1 MIRTLTLTLTLT
13 ASAVLLALPAF
24 TLQAAPA
31 MSAGEYVAKLGDC
44 AACHTSEASKPL
56 AGGKGFPTPIGT
68 VYATNITPDKTH
80 GIGNYSLPEF
90 IKVMREGITRSGDP
104 LYPAMPY
111 TAYAKMSDEDLT
123 ALYHYLMQDV
133 QPQAVANKESDIPW
147 PLNMRWPLNG
157 WNWVYHDDSRFTPV
171 AGKSEAWNR
180 GAYLVQGAGHC
191 GSCHT
196 PRGLGMQEKA
206 LTEADPLYLS
216 GATLDGW
223 YAPNI
228 RGTRYD
234 KQALI
239 DLLKTGRSQH
249 QAVSGPMAEVITHSS
264 QYFSDADLASIATY
278 LTELGDDAAAS
289 KGNRAYTSAG
299 GKADYA
305 MYCSTCHGV
314 NGQGNDHVI
323 PSLVGNQTVL
333 AEDPSSLLNVLLHGA
348 ETPVTQGNIGYH
360 MPGYGWTLNDEQIAE
375 LVNTLRA
382 SWGNEGVAIKP
393 EKVKAQRALHQ

>member
-1 MIRTLTLTLTLT
+1 MIRSLTLT

-171 AGKSEAWNR
+171 AGKSEEWNR

-289 KGNRAYTSAG
+289 KGNRAYASAA

-360 MPGYGWTLNDEQIAE
+360 MPGYGWTLNDQQIAE

-393 EKVKAQRALHQ
+393 ETVKAQRVLHQ

>member
-1 MIRTLTLTLTLT
+1 MIRTLTLT

-24 TLQAAPA
+24 TLQAVPA

-90 IKVMREGITRSGDP
+90 IKVMREGITRSGAP

-278 LTELGDDAAAS
+278 LTELDDDAAVS
-289 KGNRAYTSAG
+289 KGNRAYASAG

-348 ETPVTQGNIGYH
+348 ETPVTQSNIGYH
-360 MPGYGWTLNDEQIAE
+360 MPGYGWTLNDQQIAE

-393 EKVKAQRALHQ
+393 ETVKAQRALHQ

>member
-1 MIRTLTLTLTLT
+1 MIRSLT
-13 ASAVLLALPAF
+13 ASAVLLALPTFA
-24 TLQAAPA
+24 LQATPA

-56 AGGKGFPTPIGT
+56 AGGKGFPTPVGT

-133 QPQAVANKESDIPW
+133 QPQAIANKASDIPW
-147 PLNMRWPLNG
+147 PLNMRWPLRG
-157 WNWVYHDDSRFTPV
+157 WNWLYHDDGRFTPV
-171 AGKSEAWNR
+171 AGKSEEWNR

-196 PRGLGMQEKA
+196 PRGIGMQEKA

-223 YAPNI
+223 YAPDI
-228 RGTRYD
+228 RGSRYD

-278 LTELGDDAAAS
+278 LTGLDDEAPAAR
-289 KGNRAYTSAG
+289 GNRAYASAG

-305 MYCSTCHGV
+305 MYCSTCHG
-314 NGQGNDHVI
+314 NDGRGNDHVI

-360 MPGYGWTLNDEQIAE
+360 MPGYGWTLNDQQIAE

-393 EKVKAQRALHQ
+393 ETVKAQRTLHQ

>member
-1 MIRTLTLTLTLT
+1 MIRSLT
-13 ASAVLLALPAF
+13 ASAVLLALPTFA
-24 TLQAAPA
+24 LQAAPA

-56 AGGKGFPTPIGT
+56 AGGKGFPTPVGT

-133 QPQAVANKESDIPW
+133 QPQATANKASDIPW
-147 PLNMRWPLNG
+147 PLNMRWPLRG
-157 WNWVYHDDSRFTPV
+157 WNWLYHDDGRFTPV
-171 AGKSEAWNR
+171 AGKSEEWNR

-196 PRGLGMQEKA
+196 PRGIGMQEKA

-223 YAPNI
+223 YAPDI
-228 RGTRYD
+228 RGSRYD

-278 LTELGDDAAAS
+278 LTGLDDEAPAAR
-289 KGNRAYTSAG
+289 GNRAYASAG

-305 MYCSTCHGV
+305 MYCSTCHG
-314 NGQGNDHVI
+314 NDGRGSDRVI

-333 AEDPSSLLNVLLHGA
+333 AEDPASLLNVLLHGA
-348 ETPVTQGNIGYH
+348 ETPVTQGHIGYH
-360 MPGYGWTLNDEQIAE
+360 MPGYGWTLNDQQITE

-393 EKVKAQRALHQ
+393 ETVKAQRALHQ

>member
-1 MIRTLTLTLTLT
+1 MIRSLTLT

-171 AGKSEAWNR
+171 AGKSEEWNR

-206 LTEADPLYLS
+206 LTEVDPLYLS

-278 LTELGDDAAAS
+278 LTELGGDAAAS
-289 KGNRAYTSAG
+289 KGNRAYASAG

-333 AEDPSSLLNVLLHGA
+333 AEDPSSLLNVLLYGA

-360 MPGYGWTLNDEQIAE
+360 MPGYGWTLNDQQIAE

-393 EKVKAQRALHQ
+393 ETVKAQRALHQ

>member
-1 MIRTLTLTLTLT
+1 MIRSLT
-13 ASAVLLALPAF
+13 ASAVLLALPTFA
-24 TLQAAPA
+24 LQAAPA

-56 AGGKGFPTPIGT
+56 AGGKGFPTPVGT

-133 QPQAVANKESDIPW
+133 QPQAIANKASDIPW
-147 PLNMRWPLNG
+147 PLNMRWPLRG
-157 WNWVYHDDSRFTPV
+157 WNWLYHDDGRFTPV
-171 AGKSEAWNR
+171 TGKSEEWNR

-196 PRGLGMQEKA
+196 PRGIGMQEKA

-223 YAPNI
+223 YAPDI
-228 RGTRYD
+228 RGSRYD

-278 LTELGDDAAAS
+278 LTGLDDEAPAAR
-289 KGNRAYTSAG
+289 GNRAYASAG

-305 MYCSTCHGV
+305 MYCSTCHG
-314 NGQGNDHVI
+314 NDGRGNDHVI
-323 PSLVGNQTVL
+323 PSLIGNQTVL

-348 ETPVTQGNIGYH
+348 ETPVTQGHIGYH
-360 MPGYGWTLNDEQIAE
+360 MPGYGWTLNDQQIAE

-393 EKVKAQRALHQ
+393 ETVKAQRALHQ

>member
-1 MIRTLTLTLTLT
+1 MIRSLT
-13 ASAVLLALPAF
+13 ASAVLLALPTFA
-24 TLQAAPA
+24 LQAAPA

-44 AACHTSEASKPL
+44 AACHTNEASKPL
-56 AGGKGFPTPIGT
+56 AGGKGFPTPVGT

-133 QPQAVANKESDIPW
+133 QPQAIANKASDIPW
-147 PLNMRWPLNG
+147 PLNMRWPLRG
-157 WNWVYHDDSRFTPV
+157 WNWLYHDDGRFTPV
-171 AGKSEAWNR
+171 AGKSEEWNR

-196 PRGLGMQEKA
+196 PRGIGMQEKA

-223 YAPNI
+223 YAPDI
-228 RGTRYD
+228 RGSRYD

-264 QYFSDADLASIATY
+264 QYFSDTDLASIATY
-278 LTELGDDAAAS
+278 LTELDDEAPAAR
-289 KGNRAYTSAG
+289 GNRAYASAG

-305 MYCSTCHGV
+305 MYCSTCHG
-314 NGQGNDHVI
+314 NDGRGNDHVI

-348 ETPVTQGNIGYH
+348 ETPITQGHIGYH
-360 MPGYGWTLNDEQIAE
+360 MPGYGWTLNDQQIAE

-393 EKVKAQRALHQ
+393 ETVKAQRALHQ

>member
-1 MIRTLTLTLTLT
+1 MIRSLT
-13 ASAVLLALPAF
+13 ASAMLLALPTF

-44 AACHTSEASKPL
+44 AACHTSEESKPL
-56 AGGKGFPTPIGT
+56 AGGKGFPTPVGT

-123 ALYHYLMQDV
+123 ALYHYLMQEV
-133 QPQAVANKESDIPW
+133 APLPVANKASDIPW
-147 PLNMRWPLNG
+147 PLNMRWPLRG
-157 WNWVYHDDSRFTPV
+157 WNWLYHDDGRFAPV
-171 AGKSEAWNR
+171 AGKSEEWNR

-196 PRGLGMQEKA
+196 PRGIGMQEKA

-223 YAPNI
+223 YAPDI
-228 RGTRYD
+228 RGSRYD

-249 QAVSGPMAEVITHSS
+249 QAVNGPMAEVITHSS

-278 LTELGDDAAAS
+278 LTGLDDEAPAAR
-289 KGNRAYTSAG
+289 GNRAYASAG
-299 GKADYA
+299 GKANYA
-305 MYCSTCHGV
+305 MYCSTCHG
-314 NGQGNDHVI
+314 NDGRGSDRVI

-333 AEDPSSLLNVLLHGA
+333 AEDPASLLSVLLHGA
-348 ETPVTQGNIGYH
+348 ETPITQGHIGYH

-393 EKVKAQRALHQ
+393 ATVKAQRALHE

>member
-1 MIRTLTLTLTLT
+1 MIRSLT
-13 ASAVLLALPAF
+13 ASAVLLALPTFA
-24 TLQAAPA
+24 LQAAPA

-56 AGGKGFPTPIGT
+56 AGGKGFPTPVGT

-133 QPQAVANKESDIPW
+133 QPQAIANKASDIPW
-147 PLNMRWPLNG
+147 PLNMRWPLRG
-157 WNWVYHDDSRFTPV
+157 WNWLYHDDGRFTPV
-171 AGKSEAWNR
+171 AGKSEEWNR

-196 PRGLGMQEKA
+196 PRGLGMQEQA

-223 YAPNI
+223 YAPDI
-228 RGTRYD
+228 RGSRYD

-278 LTELGDDAAAS
+278 LTGLDDEAPAAR
-289 KGNRAYTSAG
+289 GNRAYASAD

-305 MYCSTCHGV
+305 MYCSTCHG
-314 NGQGNDHVI
+314 NDGRGNDHVI
-323 PSLVGNQTVL
+323 PSLIGNQTVL
-333 AEDPSSLLNVLLHGA
+333 AEDPASLLNVLLHGA
-348 ETPVTQGNIGYH
+348 ETPVTQGHIGYH
-360 MPGYGWTLNDEQIAE
+360 MPGYGWTLNDQQIAE

-393 EKVKAQRALHQ
+393 ETVKAQRALHQ

>member
-1 MIRTLTLTLTLT
+1 MIRSLTLT

-24 TLQAAPA
+24 TLQAVPA

-171 AGKSEAWNR
+171 AGKSEEWNR

-196 PRGLGMQEKA
+196 PRGLSMQEKA
-206 LTEADPLYLS
+206 LTEVDPLYLS

-278 LTELGDDAAAS
+278 LTELGGDAAAS
-289 KGNRAYTSAG
+289 KGNRAYASAG

-333 AEDPSSLLNVLLHGA
+333 AEDPSSLLNVLLYGA

-360 MPGYGWTLNDEQIAE
+360 MPGYGWTLNDQQIAE

-393 EKVKAQRALHQ
+393 ETVKAQRALHQ

>member
-1 MIRTLTLTLTLT
+1 MIRSLT
-13 ASAVLLALPAF
+13 ASAVLLALPTFA
-24 TLQAAPA
+24 LQAAPT

-56 AGGKGFPTPIGT
+56 AGGKGFPTPVGT

-133 QPQAVANKESDIPW
+133 QPQAIANKASDIPW
-147 PLNMRWPLNG
+147 PLNMRWPLRG
-157 WNWVYHDDSRFTPV
+157 WNWLYHDDGRFTPV
-171 AGKSEAWNR
+171 AGKSEEWNR

-196 PRGLGMQEKA
+196 PRGIGMQEKA

-223 YAPNI
+223 YAPDI
-228 RGTRYD
+228 RGSRYD

-278 LTELGDDAAAS
+278 LTGLDDDAPAAR
-289 KGNRAYTSAG
+289 GNRAYASAG

-305 MYCSTCHGV
+305 MYCSTCHG
-314 NGQGNDHVI
+314 NDGRGNDHVI

-333 AEDPSSLLNVLLHGA
+333 AEDPASLLNVLLHGA
-348 ETPVTQGNIGYH
+348 ETPVTQGHIGYH
-360 MPGYGWTLNDEQIAE
+360 MPGYGWTLNDQQIAE

-393 EKVKAQRALHQ
+393 ETVKAQRALHQ

>member
-1 MIRTLTLTLTLT
+1 MIRSLT
-13 ASAVLLALPAF
+13 ANAVLLALPAF
-24 TLQAAPA
+24 ALQAAPA

-56 AGGKGFPTPIGT
+56 AGGKGFPTPVGT

-133 QPQAVANKESDIPW
+133 QPQAIANKASDIPW
-147 PLNMRWPLNG
+147 PLNMRWPLRG
-157 WNWVYHDDSRFTPV
+157 WNWLYHDDDRFTPV
-171 AGKSEAWNR
+171 AGKSEEWNR

-196 PRGLGMQEKA
+196 PRGIGMQEKA

-223 YAPNI
+223 YAPDI
-228 RGTRYD
+228 RGSRYY

-278 LTELGDDAAAS
+278 LTGLDDEAPAAR
-289 KGNRAYTSAG
+289 GNRAYASAG

-305 MYCSTCHGV
+305 MYCSTCHG
-314 NGQGNDHVI
+314 NDGRGNDHVI

-333 AEDPSSLLNVLLHGA
+333 AEDPASLLNVLLHGA

-360 MPGYGWTLNDEQIAE
+360 MPGYGWTLNDQQIAE

-393 EKVKAQRALHQ
+393 ETVKAQRALHP

>member
-1 MIRTLTLTLTLT
+1 MIRSLTLT

-44 AACHTSEASKPL
+44 AACHTSEVSKPL

-68 VYATNITPDKTH
+68 VFATNITPDKTH

-147 PLNMRWPLNG
+147 PLNIRWPLNG

-171 AGKSEAWNR
+171 AGKSEEWNR

-278 LTELGDDAAAS
+278 LTELGNDAAAS
-289 KGNRAYTSAG
+289 KGNRAYASAG

-360 MPGYGWTLNDEQIAE
+360 MPGYGWTLNDQQIAE

-393 EKVKAQRALHQ
+393 ETVKAQRALHQ

>member
-1 MIRTLTLTLTLT
+1 MIRSLT
-13 ASAVLLALPAF
+13 ASTVLLALPTF
-24 TLQAAPA
+24 PLQAAPA

-56 AGGKGFPTPIGT
+56 AGGKGFPTPVGT

-133 QPQAVANKESDIPW
+133 QPQAIANKASDIPW
-147 PLNMRWPLNG
+147 PLNMRWPLRG
-157 WNWVYHDDSRFTPV
+157 WNWLYHDDGRFTPV
-171 AGKSEAWNR
+171 TGKSEEWNR

-196 PRGLGMQEKA
+196 PRGIGMQEKA

-223 YAPNI
+223 YAPDI
-228 RGTRYD
+228 RGSRYD

-239 DLLKTGRSQH
+239 DLLKTGRSLH

-278 LTELGDDAAAS
+278 LTGLDDEAPAAR
-289 KGNRAYTSAG
+289 GNRAYASAG

-305 MYCSTCHGV
+305 MYCSTCHG
-314 NGQGNDHVI
+314 NDGRGNDHVI
-323 PSLVGNQTVL
+323 PSLSGNQTVL
-333 AEDPSSLLNVLLHGA
+333 AEDPASLLNVLLHGA
-348 ETPVTQGNIGYH
+348 ETPVTQGHIGYH
-360 MPGYGWTLNDEQIAE
+360 MPGYGWTLNDQQIAE

-393 EKVKAQRALHQ
+393 ETVKAQRALHQ

>member
-1 MIRTLTLTLTLT
+1 MIRSLTLT

-56 AGGKGFPTPIGT
+56 AGGKGFPTPIGA

-123 ALYHYLMQDV
+123 ALYHYLMQGV
-133 QPQAVANKESDIPW
+133 QPQAVANKKSDIPW

-289 KGNRAYTSAG
+289 KGNRAYASAG

-360 MPGYGWTLNDEQIAE
+360 MPGYGWTLNDQQIAE

-393 EKVKAQRALHQ
+393 ETVKAQRALHQ

>member
-1 MIRTLTLTLTLT
+1 MIRSLT
-13 ASAVLLALPAF
+13 ASAVLLALPTF

-56 AGGKGFPTPIGT
+56 AGGKGFPTPVGT

-133 QPQAVANKESDIPW
+133 QPQAIANKVSDIPW
-147 PLNMRWPLNG
+147 PLNMRWPLRG
-157 WNWVYHDDSRFTPV
+157 WNWLYHDDGRFTPV
-171 AGKSEAWNR
+171 AGKSEEWNR

-196 PRGLGMQEKA
+196 PRGIGMQEKA

-223 YAPNI
+223 YAPDI
-228 RGTRYD
+228 RGSRYD

-239 DLLKTGRSQH
+239 DLLKTGRSKH

-278 LTELGDDAAAS
+278 LTGLDDEAPAAR
-289 KGNRAYTSAG
+289 GNRAYASAG

-305 MYCSTCHGV
+305 MYCSTCHG
-314 NGQGNDHVI
+314 NDGRGNDHVI

-333 AEDPSSLLNVLLHGA
+333 AEDPSSLLNVLLHGV
-348 ETPVTQGNIGYH
+348 ETPVTQGHIGYH
-360 MPGYGWTLNDEQIAE
+360 MPGYGWTLNDQQIAE

-393 EKVKAQRALHQ
+393 ETVKAQRAQHP

>member
-1 MIRTLTLTLTLT
+1 MIRTLSLT
-13 ASAVLLALPAF
+13 ATALLAAMAAQPA
-24 TLQAAPA
+24 LAGSA
-31 MSAGEYVAKLGDC
+31 MSAGEYISKLGDC
-44 AACHTSEASKPL
+44 AACHTSEASAPL

-68 VYATNITPDKTH
+68 VFATNITPDKTH

-90 IKVMREGITRSGDP
+90 IKVMREGVARDGHQ

-111 TAYAKMSDEDLT
+111 TAYAKMSDKDLEDLD
-123 ALYHYLMQDV
+123 HYLMKEI
-133 QPQAVANKESDIPW
+133 PPLAVANKESDIPW
-147 PLNMRWPLNG
+147 PLNMRWPLMG
-157 WNWVYHDDSRFTPV
+157 WNWLYHDDSRFTPV
-171 AGKSEAWNR
+171 AGKSEQWNR

-228 RGTRYD
+228 RGARYD
-234 KQALI
+234 KQAII
-239 DLLKTGRSQH
+239 DLLKTGLSQH

-278 LTELGDDAAAS
+278 LTELSDDTPVS
-289 KGNRAYTSAG
+289 QGNRAYASAG

-314 NGQGNDHVI
+314 NGEGNDHVI

-333 AEDPSSLLNVLLHGA
+333 ADDPASLLNVLLHGA
-348 ETPVTQGNIGYH
+348 ETPITQGHIGYH
-360 MPGYGWTLNDEQIAE
+360 MPGYGWTLNDEQMAE
-375 LVNTLRA
+375 LANTLRA
-382 SWGNEGVAIKP
+382 SWGNEGAAIKP
-393 EKVKAQRALHQ
+393 AAVKAQRELHE

>member
-1 MIRTLTLTLTLT
+1 MIRSLT
-13 ASAVLLALPAF
+13 ASTVLLALPTF
-24 TLQAAPA
+24 PLQAAPA

-56 AGGKGFPTPIGT
+56 AGGKGFPTPVGT

-133 QPQAVANKESDIPW
+133 QPQAIANKASDIPW
-147 PLNMRWPLNG
+147 PLNMRWPLRG
-157 WNWVYHDDSRFTPV
+157 WNWLYHDDGRFTPV
-171 AGKSEAWNR
+171 TGKSEEWNR

-196 PRGLGMQEKA
+196 PRGIGMQEKA

-223 YAPNI
+223 YAPDI
-228 RGTRYD
+228 RGSRYD

-278 LTELGDDAAAS
+278 LTGLDDEAPAAR
-289 KGNRAYTSAG
+289 GNRAYASAG

-305 MYCSTCHGV
+305 MYCSTCHG
-314 NGQGNDHVI
+314 NDGRGNDHVI
-323 PSLVGNQTVL
+323 PSLIGNQTVL
-333 AEDPSSLLNVLLHGA
+333 AEDPASLLNVLLHGA
-348 ETPVTQGNIGYH
+348 ETPVTQGHIGYH
-360 MPGYGWTLNDEQIAE
+360 MPGYGWTLNDQQIAE

-393 EKVKAQRALHQ
+393 ETVKAQRALHQ

>member
-1 MIRTLTLTLTLT
+1 MIRTLTLT

-24 TLQAAPA
+24 TLQAAPV

-171 AGKSEAWNR
+171 AGKSEEWNR

-278 LTELGDDAAAS
+278 LTELDDDDAAVS
-289 KGNRAYTSAG
+289 KGNRAYASAG

-360 MPGYGWTLNDEQIAE
+360 MPGYGWTLNDQQIAE

-393 EKVKAQRALHQ
+393 ETVKAQRALHQ

>member
-1 MIRTLTLTLTLT
+1 MIRSLT
-13 ASAVLLALPAF
+13 ASAVLLALPTFA
-24 TLQAAPA
+24 LQAAPA

-56 AGGKGFPTPIGT
+56 AGGKGFPTPVGT

-133 QPQAVANKESDIPW
+133 QPQATANKASDIPW
-147 PLNMRWPLNG
+147 PLNMRWPLRG
-157 WNWVYHDDSRFTPV
+157 WNWLYHDDGRFTPV
-171 AGKSEAWNR
+171 AGKSEEWNR

-196 PRGLGMQEKA
+196 PRGIGMQEKA

-223 YAPNI
+223 YAPDI
-228 RGTRYD
+228 RGSRYD

-264 QYFSDADLASIATY
+264 QYFSDTDLASIATY
-278 LTELGDDAAAS
+278 LTGLDDEAPAAR
-289 KGNRAYTSAG
+289 GNRAYASAG

-305 MYCSTCHGV
+305 MYCSTCHG
-314 NGQGNDHVI
+314 NDGRGNDHVI

-333 AEDPSSLLNVLLHGA
+333 AEDPASLLNVLLHGA
-348 ETPVTQGNIGYH
+348 ETPITQGHIGYH
-360 MPGYGWTLNDEQIAE
+360 MPGYGWTLNDQQIAE

-393 EKVKAQRALHQ
+393 ETVKAQRALHQ

>member
-1 MIRTLTLTLTLT
+1 MIRSLT
-13 ASAVLLALPAF
+13 ASAVLLALPTFA
-24 TLQAAPA
+24 LQAAPA

-56 AGGKGFPTPIGT
+56 AGGKGFPTPVGT

-133 QPQAVANKESDIPW
+133 QPQAIANKASDIPW
-147 PLNMRWPLNG
+147 PLNMRWPLRG
-157 WNWVYHDDSRFTPV
+157 WNWLYHDDGRFTPV
-171 AGKSEAWNR
+171 AGKSEEWNR

-196 PRGLGMQEKA
+196 PRGIGMQEKA

-223 YAPNI
+223 YAPDI
-228 RGTRYD
+228 RGSRYD

-278 LTELGDDAAAS
+278 LTGLDDDAPAAR
-289 KGNRAYTSAG
+289 GNRAYASAG

-305 MYCSTCHGV
+305 MYCSTCHG
-314 NGQGNDHVI
+314 NDGRGNDHVI

-348 ETPVTQGNIGYH
+348 EPPVTQGHIGYH
-360 MPGYGWTLNDEQIAE
+360 MPGYDWTLNDQQIAE

-393 EKVKAQRALHQ
+393 ETVKAQRALHQ

>member
-1 MIRTLTLTLTLT
+1 MNRALSLT
-13 ASAVLLALPAF
+13 ASALLLALPA
-24 TLQAAPA
+24 LAANAAPA

-44 AACHTSEASKPL
+44 AACHTSETSKPL

-68 VYATNITPDKTH
+68 VFATNITPDKTH

-90 IKVMREGITRSGDP
+90 IKVMREGVARDGHR

-111 TAYAKMSDEDLT
+111 TAYAKMSDKDLED
-123 ALYHYLMQDV
+123 LYHYLMKEV
-133 QPQAVANKESDIPW
+133 QPLAIANKESDIPW
-147 PLNMRWPLNG
+147 PLNMRWPLMG

-171 AGKSEAWNR
+171 AGKSEEWNR

-206 LTEADPLYLS
+206 LTEADPVYLS
-216 GATLDGW
+216 GAALDGW
-223 YAPNI
+223 YAPDI
-228 RGTRYD
+228 RGSRYS

-249 QAVSGPMAEVITHSS
+249 EAVAGPMGEVITHSS

-278 LTELGDDAAAS
+278 LTDLKDEPVAE
-289 KGNRAYTSAG
+289 KGARAYASAS

-323 PSLVGNQTVL
+323 PSLVNNRTVL
-333 AEDPSSLLNVLLHGA
+333 ASDPSSLINVLLHGA
-348 ETPVTQGNIGYH
+348 ETPVTHGHLGYH
-360 MPGYGWTLNDEQIAE
+360 MPGYGWTMDDERLAE

-382 SWGNEGVAIKP
+382 SWGNEGTAVKAAA
-393 EKVKAQRALHQ
+393 VKAQRELHGKK

>member
-1 MIRTLTLTLTLT
+1 MIRSLT
-13 ASAVLLALPAF
+13 ASTVLLALPTFA
-24 TLQAAPA
+24 LQAAPA

-56 AGGKGFPTPIGT
+56 AGGKDFPTPVGT

-133 QPQAVANKESDIPW
+133 QPQAIANKASDIPW
-147 PLNMRWPLNG
+147 PLNMRWPLRG
-157 WNWVYHDDSRFTPV
+157 WNWLYHDDGRFTPV
-171 AGKSEAWNR
+171 AGKSEEWNR
-180 GAYLVQGAGHC
+180 GAYLVLGAGHC

-196 PRGLGMQEKA
+196 PRGIGMQEKA

-223 YAPNI
+223 YAPDI
-228 RGTRYD
+228 RGSRYD

-278 LTELGDDAAAS
+278 LTGLDDEAPAA
-289 KGNRAYTSAG
+289 KGNRAYASAG

-305 MYCSTCHGV
+305 MYCSTCHG
-314 NGQGNDHVI
+314 NDGRGNDHVI

-333 AEDPSSLLNVLLHGA
+333 AEDPASLLNVLLHGA
-348 ETPVTQGNIGYH
+348 ETPVTQGHIGYH
-360 MPGYGWTLNDEQIAE
+360 MPGYGWTLNDQQIAE

-393 EKVKAQRALHQ
+393 ETVKAQRALHQ

>member
-1 MIRTLTLTLTLT
+1 MIRSLT
-13 ASAVLLALPAF
+13 ASAVLLALPTFA
-24 TLQAAPA
+24 LQAAPA

-56 AGGKGFPTPIGT
+56 AGGKGFPTPVGT

-133 QPQAVANKESDIPW
+133 QPQAIANKASDIPW
-147 PLNMRWPLNG
+147 PLNMRWPLRG
-157 WNWVYHDDSRFTPV
+157 WNWLYHDDGRFTPV
-171 AGKSEAWNR
+171 AGKSEEWNR

-196 PRGLGMQEKA
+196 PRGIGMQEKA

-223 YAPNI
+223 YAPDI
-228 RGTRYD
+228 RGSRYD

-278 LTELGDDAAAS
+278 LTGLDDDAPAAR
-289 KGNRAYTSAG
+289 GNRAYASAG

-305 MYCSTCHGV
+305 MYCSTCHG
-314 NGQGNDHVI
+314 NDGRGNDHVI

-348 ETPVTQGNIGYH
+348 ETPVTQGHIGYH
-360 MPGYGWTLNDEQIAE
+360 MPGYGWTLNDQQIAE

-393 EKVKAQRALHQ
+393 ETVKAQRALHP

>member
-1 MIRTLTLTLTLT
+1 MIRSLT
-13 ASAVLLALPAF
+13 ASAVLLALPTF

-44 AACHTSEASKPL
+44 AACHTSEESKPL
-56 AGGKGFPTPIGT
+56 AGGKGFPTPVGT

-133 QPQAVANKESDIPW
+133 QPQAIANKASDIPW
-147 PLNMRWPLNG
+147 PLNMRWPLRG
-157 WNWVYHDDSRFTPV
+157 WNWLYHDDGSFTPV
-171 AGKSEAWNR
+171 AGKSEEWNR

-196 PRGLGMQEKA
+196 PRGIGMQEKA

-223 YAPNI
+223 YAPDI
-228 RGTRYD
+228 RGSRYD

-264 QYFSDADLASIATY
+264 QYFSDTDLASIATY
-278 LTELGDDAAAS
+278 LTGLDDEAPAAR
-289 KGNRAYTSAG
+289 GNRAYASAG

-305 MYCSTCHGV
+305 MYCSTCHG
-314 NGQGNDHVI
+314 NDGRGNDHVI

-333 AEDPSSLLNVLLHGA
+333 AEDPASLLNVLLHGA
-348 ETPVTQGNIGYH
+348 ETPITQGHIGYH
-360 MPGYGWTLNDEQIAE
+360 MPGYGWTLNDQQIAE

-393 EKVKAQRALHQ
+393 ETVKAQRTLHP

>member
-1 MIRTLTLTLTLT
+1 MIRSLTT
-13 ASAVLLALPAF
+13 SAVLLALPTFA
-24 TLQAAPA
+24 LQAAPT

-56 AGGKGFPTPIGT
+56 AGGKGFPTPVGT

-133 QPQAVANKESDIPW
+133 QPQAIANKASDIPW
-147 PLNMRWPLNG
+147 PLNMRWPLRG
-157 WNWVYHDDSRFTPV
+157 WNWLYHDDGRFTPV
-171 AGKSEAWNR
+171 AGKSEEWNR

-196 PRGLGMQEKA
+196 PRGIGMQEKA

-223 YAPNI
+223 YAPDI
-228 RGTRYD
+228 RGSRYD

-278 LTELGDDAAAS
+278 LTGLDDEAPAAR
-289 KGNRAYTSAG
+289 GNRAYASAG

-305 MYCSTCHGV
+305 MYCSTCHG
-314 NGQGNDHVI
+314 NDGRGNDHVI

-360 MPGYGWTLNDEQIAE
+360 MPGYGWTLNDQQIAE

-393 EKVKAQRALHQ
+393 ETVKAQRALHP

>member
-1 MIRTLTLTLTLT
+1 MIRSLT
-13 ASAVLLALPAF
+13 ASAVLLALPTFA
-24 TLQAAPA
+24 LQAAPT

-56 AGGKGFPTPIGT
+56 AGGKGFPTPVGT

-133 QPQAVANKESDIPW
+133 QPQAIANKASDIPW
-147 PLNMRWPLNG
+147 PLNMRWPLRG
-157 WNWVYHDDSRFTPV
+157 WNWLYHDDGRFTPV
-171 AGKSEAWNR
+171 AGKSEEWNR

-196 PRGLGMQEKA
+196 PRGIGMQEKA

-223 YAPNI
+223 YAPDI
-228 RGTRYD
+228 RGSRYD

-278 LTELGDDAAAS
+278 LTGLDDEAPAAR
-289 KGNRAYTSAG
+289 GNRAYASAG

-305 MYCSTCHGV
+305 MYCSTCHG
-314 NGQGNDHVI
+314 NDGRGNDHVI

-348 ETPVTQGNIGYH
+348 ETPVTQGHIGYH
-360 MPGYGWTLNDEQIAE
+360 MPGYGWTLNDQQIAE

-393 EKVKAQRALHQ
+393 ETVKAQRTLHP

>member
-1 MIRTLTLTLTLT
+1 MIRSLTLT

-171 AGKSEAWNR
+171 AGKSEEWNR

-289 KGNRAYTSAG
+289 KGNRAYASAG

-333 AEDPSSLLNVLLHGA
+333 AEDPSSLLNVLLYGA

-360 MPGYGWTLNDEQIAE
+360 MPGYGWTLNDQQIAE

-393 EKVKAQRALHQ
+393 ETVKAQRALHQ

>member
-1 MIRTLTLTLTLT
+1 MIRSLTT
-13 ASAVLLALPAF
+13 SAVLLALPTFA
-24 TLQAAPA
+24 LQAAPA

-56 AGGKGFPTPIGT
+56 AGGKGFPTPVGT

-90 IKVMREGITRSGDP
+90 IKVMREGITRSSDP

-133 QPQAVANKESDIPW
+133 QPQAIANKASDIPW
-147 PLNMRWPLNG
+147 PLNMRWPLRG
-157 WNWVYHDDSRFTPV
+157 WNWLYHDDGRFTPV
-171 AGKSEAWNR
+171 AGKSEEWNR

-196 PRGLGMQEKA
+196 PRGIGMQEKA

-223 YAPNI
+223 YAPDI
-228 RGTRYD
+228 RGSRYD

-264 QYFSDADLASIATY
+264 QYFSDTDLASIATY
-278 LTELGDDAAAS
+278 LTGLDDEAPAAR
-289 KGNRAYTSAG
+289 GNRAYASAG

-305 MYCSTCHGV
+305 MYCSTCHG
-314 NGQGNDHVI
+314 NDGRGNDHVI

-348 ETPVTQGNIGYH
+348 ETPITQGNIGYH
-360 MPGYGWTLNDEQIAE
+360 MPGYGWTLNDQQIAE

-393 EKVKAQRALHQ
+393 ETVKAQRALHQ

>member
-1 MIRTLTLTLTLT
+1 MIRSLT
-13 ASAVLLALPAF
+13 ASAVLLALPTFA
-24 TLQAAPA
+24 LQAAPT

-56 AGGKGFPTPIGT
+56 AGGKGFPTPVGT

-133 QPQAVANKESDIPW
+133 QPQAIANKASDIPW
-147 PLNMRWPLNG
+147 PLNMRWPLRG
-157 WNWVYHDDSRFTPV
+157 WNWLYHDDGRFTPV
-171 AGKSEAWNR
+171 AGKSEEWNR
-180 GAYLVQGAGHC
+180 GAYLVLGAGHC

-196 PRGLGMQEKA
+196 PRGIGMQEQA

-223 YAPNI
+223 YAPDI
-228 RGTRYD
+228 RGSRYD

-278 LTELGDDAAAS
+278 LTGLDDEAPAAR
-289 KGNRAYTSAG
+289 GNRAYASAG
-299 GKADYA
+299 GQADYA
-305 MYCSTCHGV
+305 MYCSTCHG
-314 NGQGNDHVI
+314 NDGRGNDHVI
-323 PSLVGNQTVL
+323 PSLIGNQTVL
-333 AEDPSSLLNVLLHGA
+333 AEDPASLLNVLLHGA

-360 MPGYGWTLNDEQIAE
+360 MPGYGWTLNDQQIAE

-393 EKVKAQRALHQ
+393 ETVKAQRALHQ

>member
-1 MIRTLTLTLTLT
+1 MIRSLTT
-13 ASAVLLALPAF
+13 SAVLLALPTFA
-24 TLQAAPA
+24 LQAAPA

-56 AGGKGFPTPIGT
+56 AGGKGFPTPVGT

-111 TAYAKMSDEDLT
+111 TAYAKMSDEDLS

-133 QPQAVANKESDIPW
+133 QPQATANKASDIPW
-147 PLNMRWPLNG
+147 PLNMRWPLRG
-157 WNWVYHDDSRFTPV
+157 WNWLYHDDGRFTPV
-171 AGKSEAWNR
+171 AGKSEEWNR

-223 YAPNI
+223 YAPDI
-228 RGTRYD
+228 RGSRYD

-278 LTELGDDAAAS
+278 LTGLDDETPAAR
-289 KGNRAYTSAG
+289 GNRAYASAG

-305 MYCSTCHGV
+305 MYCSTCHG
-314 NGQGNDHVI
+314 NDGRGNDHVI
-323 PSLVGNQTVL
+323 PSLIGNQTVL

-348 ETPVTQGNIGYH
+348 ETPITQGHIGYH
-360 MPGYGWTLNDEQIAE
+360 MPGYGWTLNDQQIAE

-393 EKVKAQRALHQ
+393 ETVKAQRALHQ

>member
-1 MIRTLTLTLTLT
+1 MIRTLSLT
-13 ASAVLLALPAF
+13 ATALLAAMAAQPA
-24 TLQAAPA
+24 LAGSA
-31 MSAGEYVAKLGDC
+31 MSAGEYISKLGDC
-44 AACHTSEASKPL
+44 AACHTSEASAPL

-68 VYATNITPDKTH
+68 VFATNITPDKTH

-90 IKVMREGITRSGDP
+90 IKVMREGVARDGHR

-111 TAYAKMSDEDLT
+111 TAYAKMSDKDLED
-123 ALYHYLMQDV
+123 LYHYLMKEV
-133 QPQAVANKESDIPW
+133 QPLAVANKESDIPW
-147 PLNMRWPLNG
+147 PLNMRWPLMG

-171 AGKSEAWNR
+171 AGKSEQWNR

-223 YAPNI
+223 YAPDI

-264 QYFSDADLASIATY
+264 QYFSDADLAGIATY
-278 LTELGDDAAAS
+278 LIEIGDHTPPAQ
-289 KGNRAYTSAG
+289 GNRAYANAG

-314 NGQGNDHVI
+314 NGQGNDGVI

-333 AEDPSSLLNVLLHGA
+333 ADDPASLLNVLLYGA
-348 ETPVTQGNIGYH
+348 ETPITQGHIGYR
-360 MPGYGWTLNDEQIAE
+360 MPGYGWTLNDEQVAG

-393 EKVKAQRALHQ
+393 ATVKAQRALHE

>member
-1 MIRTLTLTLTLT
+1 MIRSLT
-13 ASAVLLALPAF
+13 ANAVLLALPAF
-24 TLQAAPA
+24 ALQAAPA

-56 AGGKGFPTPIGT
+56 AGGKGFPTPVGT

-133 QPQAVANKESDIPW
+133 QPQAIANKASDIPW
-147 PLNMRWPLNG
+147 PLNMRWPLRG
-157 WNWVYHDDSRFTPV
+157 WNWLYHDDGRFTPV
-171 AGKSEAWNR
+171 AGKSEEWNR

-196 PRGLGMQEKA
+196 PRGIGMQEKA

-223 YAPNI
+223 YAPDI
-228 RGTRYD
+228 RGSRYD

-278 LTELGDDAAAS
+278 LTGLDDDAPAAR
-289 KGNRAYTSAG
+289 GNRAYASAG

-305 MYCSTCHGV
+305 MYCSTCHG
-314 NGQGNDHVI
+314 NDGRGNDHVI

-333 AEDPSSLLNVLLHGA
+333 AEDPSSLLNVLQHGA
-348 ETPVTQGNIGYH
+348 ETPVTQGHIGYH
-360 MPGYGWTLNDEQIAE
+360 MPGYGWTLNDQQIAE

-393 EKVKAQRALHQ
+393 ETVKAQRALHQ